1 MPDDCFILV
10 KLDINRIRLLKLEV
24 NADTIANR
32 LDQFT
37 GIIDNS
43 IIQSNFFPCSIC
55 VSKLKVKQSAISIL
69 SESVIT
75 VRPTP
80 SSKVSMYHSLQQ
92 LKEQL
97 PNVVIKV
104 KTHY

>member
-1 MPDDCFILV
+1 MFMPDDCFILV

-43 IIQSNFFPCSIC
+43 II
-55 VSKLKVKQSAISIL
+55 
-69 SESVIT
+69 
-75 VRPTP
+75 
-80 SSKVSMYHSLQQ
+80 
-92 LKEQL
+92 
-97 PNVVIKV
+97 
-104 KTHY
+104 